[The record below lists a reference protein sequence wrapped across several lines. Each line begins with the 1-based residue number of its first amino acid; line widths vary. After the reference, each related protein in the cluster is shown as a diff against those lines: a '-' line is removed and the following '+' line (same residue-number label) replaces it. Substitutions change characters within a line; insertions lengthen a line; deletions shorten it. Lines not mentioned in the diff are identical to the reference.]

1 MARGEKEYQGKFT
14 WVDMKDSKGNIVKD
28 GKGNAVK
35 TRKFGKPAEE
45 APKAA
50 PAKSAAPKKAAAPA
64 KKAEAPVTKD
74 AMKGYRKGDVTTSK
88 LFTASATGTAGVSA
102 ASKKKPAKMPE
113 RPISPTRDKEAT
125 GRYSKYEGARVGN
138 YTQSQYDALTPAQKE
153 AKGLPVSWM
162 DWVRVGGKQA
172 MKPAAKAPAMQSAGR
187 VRKPN
192 VSGMAKGGM
201 ASKKGC

>member
-45 APKAA
+45 SPKAA
-50 PAKSAAPKKAAAPA
+50 PVKSAAPKKAAAPA

-88 LFTASATGTAGVSA
+88 LDTLSGASRSTAGKVKPKGVLKDVSASASGNAG
-102 ASKKKPAKMPE
+102 ASGKG
-113 RPISPTRDKEAT
+113 REA
-125 GRYSKYEGARVGN
+125 
-138 YTQSQYDALTPAQKE
+138 P
-153 AKGLPVSWM
+153 
-162 DWVRVGGKQA
+162 VGGKLGIMPPKLSPQEMVKLTPLERAKRNQQA
-172 MKPAAKAPAMQSAGR
+172 TLARAAQRKA
-187 VRKPN
+187 
-192 VSGMAKGGM
+192 GMAKGGM